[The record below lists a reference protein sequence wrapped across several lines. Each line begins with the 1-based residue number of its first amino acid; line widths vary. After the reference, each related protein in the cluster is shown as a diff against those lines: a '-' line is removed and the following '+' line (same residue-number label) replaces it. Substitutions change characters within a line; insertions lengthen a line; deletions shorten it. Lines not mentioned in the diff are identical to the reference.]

1 MRKLLIPLRKALALF
16 LATYFF
22 FATLP
27 MKSDTIAP
35 LDTEKLRLSLAVV
48 SDVHTETNN
57 YPRFKINIQSMKH
70 FGMVKDTAD
79 ALLLLGDNTMNGQQ
93 LENLFLYGML
103 ETVNPIKPYY
113 TIVGNHDIGNVG
125 DEPDGS
131 FPTLRERQLDYMQT
145 FVDRSVEELY
155 YSETVRGY
163 HVIFMA
169 PDSEECHRR
178 NFSDAQLDWLEA
190 ELQKAAEDEKPI
202 FICNH
207 HPLSYVVQGHDRFE
221 QLVTQYPNTFLLVGH
236 MHYYTYFRTI
246 RGKYDTPEIWVPTLS
261 MMENDGTP
269 NDMSGF
275 GYLLEVY
282 DDEVV
287 FRGINFY
294 EGKRTDTEQHY
305 ALQTPG
311 DETQL
316 PLEPV
321 PFTPIP

>member
-1 MRKLLIPLRKALALF
+1 MTQLLFPLRKALALF

-27 MKSDTIAP
+27 LKSDTLRP
-35 LDTEKLRLSLAVV
+35 LDDENLRLSLAVV

-57 YPRFKINIQSMKH
+57 HARFKVNMQSMKH
-70 FGMVKDTAD
+70 FAMVKDSAD

-113 TIVGNHDIGNVG
+113 TTVGNHDIGNVG

-131 FPTLRERQLDYMQT
+131 FPSMRSRQLAYMQT
-145 FVDRSVEELY
+145 FVDRTIEELY
-155 YSETVRGY
+155 YSETVNGY
-163 HVIFMA
+163 HLIFMA
-169 PDSEECHRR
+169 PDTEECHKR

-190 ELQKAAEDEKPI
+190 ELQTAAADGKPI

-207 HPLSYVVQGHDRFE
+207 HPLSYVVEGHDRFR

-236 MHYYTYFRTI
+236 MHYYVRFSTI
-246 RGKYDTPEIWVPTLS
+246 RGDYDTPEIWVPTLS

-269 NDMSGF
+269 NEMSGF
-275 GYLLEVY
+275 GYLMEVY
-282 DDEVV
+282 DDAVI
-287 FRGINFY
+287 FRGVNFY
-294 EGKRTDTEQHY
+294 EGKLTDVEQRY
-305 ALQTPG
+305 ALQTPNSTP
-311 DETQL
+311 DI
-316 PLEPV
+316 EPV
-321 PFTPIP
+321 PLNPLP